1 MRLTR
6 PTVGMPR
13 DGSTFRWCCQMW
25 STYGLVAWYQPIRG
39 QGRLKGSVGV
49 ANQLQRVQRSA
60 VRLITGADANHA
72 MEYHAFVAPVRLRLN
87 RTAKFNALVAEIPPP
102 PPSRPWCAHHYV
114 QRHRSPL
121 HELFHAF
128 PDACDTEIIDP
139 LIVDTASLVGHC
151 QRQGRGTQEGG

>member
-25 STYGLVAWYQPIRG
+25 STYGLVAWCQPIRG

-60 VRLITGADANHA
+60 VRLITGADA

-102 PPSRPWCAHHYV
+102 PPSRPMV
-114 QRHRSPL
+114 RTPL
-121 HELFHAF
+121 RPATPFPAELFHAF

-139 LIVDTASLVGHC
+139 LIVDAASLVGHC